1 MKTTWASFQDYVNY
15 MGVNGFPKFYRLFQ
29 DYFSAFIHKNNFTF
43 KELPNSWNC
52 YMHKLGSHP
61 NASVNDTRTEDAK
74 LVHIMFRTAD
84 DWDPTALWQIT
95 NKPQSEWI
103 LPVNKAWPNDG

>member
-1 MKTTWASFQDYVNY
+1 
-15 MGVNGFPKFYRLFQ
+15 
-29 DYFSAFIHKNNFTF
+29 
-43 KELPNSWNC
+43 
-52 YMHKLGSHP
+52 
-61 NASVNDTRTEDAK
+61 
-74 LVHIMFRTAD
+74 MFRTAD